1 MEKSADWISRRAGFG
16 FRLGDDPISENQ
28 WFTNARKSIENNKSY
43 ISNNRIKPLLKSIKR
58 GLSDEHRKIYSGI
71 TLNQTA
77 GIVYRKQLEK
87 EEKQALKDQEDPD
100 RVFTLKARRPLWL
113 SALRRADLCI
123 NTNQDFANRLWLF
136 WLNYFTVSEA
146 NNNGTCIP
154 HFHEMIRK
162 NMFGSMSDL
171 VFKVVSHSAMLLYLD
186 NNNSTGDKS
195 KARKQKWTTDGT
207 NENLARETLE
217 LFTVTPINGY
227 SQEDVNGMT
236 NILTGWRVKD
246 WDNVYK
252 AQFVEDYHQPGTHEV
267 LGKKYKSTKK
277 GTRQLKDV
285 VEDLIVLEDT
295 ARHVS
300 FRLCQHFISDEPNPK
315 HVQQLSAIYMNHKGQ
330 LAAVYLGLLDILQ
343 TLDHKQ
349 DKFLNPEIWA
359 YQSLKTFNVSPP
371 LGVPKVPSYGRFK
384 LKNMDSILRE
394 LGLMHG
400 EAAQPNG
407 WAEVEEDWLSNE
419 YLDRRVKFSALI
431 GATSNYKSD
440 ICTSIIQ
447 NGFNSTDLD
456 RFNLS
461 QYSQTFVSDLRPFQ
475 SQIVALLCSPDFL
488 RS

>member
-162 NMFGSMSDL
+162 NMFGSMSGL

-186 NNNSTGDKS
+186 NN
-195 KARKQKWTTDGT
+195 
-207 NENLARETLE
+207 
-217 LFTVTPINGY
+217 
-227 SQEDVNGMT
+227 
-236 NILTGWRVKD
+236 
-246 WDNVYK
+246 
-252 AQFVEDYHQPGTHEV
+252 
-267 LGKKYKSTKK
+267 
-277 GTRQLKDV
+277 
-285 VEDLIVLEDT
+285 
-295 ARHVS
+295 
-300 FRLCQHFISDEPNPK
+300 
-315 HVQQLSAIYMNHKGQ
+315 
-330 LAAVYLGLLDILQ
+330 
-343 TLDHKQ
+343 
-349 DKFLNPEIWA
+349 
-359 YQSLKTFNVSPP
+359 
-371 LGVPKVPSYGRFK
+371 
-384 LKNMDSILRE
+384 
-394 LGLMHG
+394 
-400 EAAQPNG
+400 
-407 WAEVEEDWLSNE
+407 
-419 YLDRRVKFSALI
+419 
-431 GATSNYKSD
+431 
-440 ICTSIIQ
+440 
-447 NGFNSTDLD
+447 
-456 RFNLS
+456 
-461 QYSQTFVSDLRPFQ
+461 
-475 SQIVALLCSPDFL
+475 
-488 RS
+488 